1 VPVRRLQ
8 FVPAPLEAMTGH
20 LAGLLSRWLS
30 AAMRASLKTWPEH
43 ET

>member
-20 LAGLLSRWLS
+20 LAGVVIPLAIGGDARL
-30 AAMRASLKTWPEH
+30 PEDLA
-43 ET
+43 